1 MTGPRDIPALLWTGL
16 TYAVL
21 GLLLIAACASQE
33 EGIWLIP
40 ITLPAGLTTV
50 GSALL
55 IGAAGLLSSAFV
67 TAIRQRAIVAR
78 ERAATPNEPVAGV
91 HAAVLQFLG
100 RAEPSPA
107 PEPKP
112 STTPA
117 ARLPQVSVTALAGLL
132 ALLGAIP
139 GLQLTAVAS
148 AAPVP
153 LTPDTEL
160 ATGIALV
167 IVAFPVLVSE
177 RIYAHL
183 AEATFPEAPQL
194 ERLLRVPLAVLLAVG
209 LSEILAALGLG
220 AAFWIAWVSA
230 LLVVA
235 VAAELL
241 LRAAATLFLPP
252 PPIDKARSVAD
263 STLAGLIRPTVPSF
277 RTVNRALEEQFGI
290 DLARSWALDFMRRTS
305 LPFVFLLALAA
316 WGLTG
321 ITSLGLS
328 ERGIYERFGA
338 PVEVLGPGLHVH
350 LPWPLGTIRRVDL
363 GVLHDIPIG
372 MPPVVGAR
380 VPASLTIVPTSA
392 EAVPPAS
399 ADRLWDQ
406 PHPSEQSYLVASAE
420 RGKQT
425 FELVDIEMRLIYRV
439 GLSDSAALK
448 AAYAVVNQSELIR
461 AAASRLL
468 ARYFASHTLLGVLT
482 DNRETF
488 TNEFRTALQTELD
501 RLGTGIDAVAVVV
514 EAIHPPQG
522 AAAAYHDVQAAE
534 IRALATIAAKRG
546 NAAEA
551 RERAAQKATEARN
564 AALTTG
570 TEATTRAVTDSR
582 LFEADSAAYER
593 DRDCFLFERWLER
606 LSRGLAHKRLLV
618 VDHRLT
624 GAEAPTLDFRQ
635 FGAPAAPQ
643 P

>member
-1 MTGPRDIPALLWTGL
+1 MTGPSQVPALLWTGL
-16 TYAVL
+16 IYAVL
-21 GLLLIAACASQE
+21 GLLLIAVCASQG
-33 EGIWLIP
+33 EGTWLVP

-55 IGAAGLLSSAFV
+55 IGAAGLLSSALAAA
-67 TAIRQRAIVAR
+67 TRQRAIVAR
-78 ERAATPNEPVAGV
+78 ERAAAATEPTVGV

-112 STTPA
+112 STAAA
-117 ARLPQVSVTALAGLL
+117 ARWPHIGATALAALL

-139 GLQLTAVAS
+139 GLQLAA
-148 AAPVP
+148 AAPASPIP
-153 LTPDTEL
+153 LTPDAEL
-160 ATGIALV
+160 ATGIVLA
-167 IVAFPVLVSE
+167 IAAFPVLVSE

-183 AEATFPEAPQL
+183 PEATLPEAPQL
-194 ERLLRVPLAVLLAVG
+194 ERLLRVPLAVLLAISLSEVLASLG
-209 LSEILAALGLG
+209 LS
-220 AAFWIAWVSA
+220 AAFWLAWMSA

-241 LRAAATLFLPP
+241 LRAAATLFLPA

-263 STLAGLIRPTVPSF
+263 STIAGLIRPTLPTF
-277 RTVNRALEEQFGI
+277 RTVNRALEQQFGI
-290 DLARSWALDFMRRTS
+290 DLARSWALDFIRRAS
-305 LPFVFLLALAA
+305 LPFVFLLVLAA
-316 WGLTG
+316 WGLTA
-321 ITSLGLS
+321 ITSLGLN
-328 ERGIYERFGA
+328 ERGVYERFGA

-372 MPPVVGAR
+372 MPPVAGAH
-380 VPASLTIVPTSA
+380 VPASLAIVPTSA

-420 RGKQT
+420 RGKQS

-439 GLSDSAALK
+439 GLSDAAALK
-448 AAYAVVNQSELIR
+448 ATYAVVDQSELIR

-488 TNEFRTALQTELD
+488 TTEFRTALQTELD
-501 RLGTGIDAVAVVV
+501 RLGTGIDAVAAVV

-564 AALTTG
+564 AALTAG
-570 TEATTRAVTDSR
+570 TEATTRATADSR
-582 LFEADSAAYER
+582 LFEADSAADQR
-593 DRDCFLFERWLER
+593 DHDSFLFERWLER
-606 LSRGLAHKRLLV
+606 LSRGLAHKRLLI

-635 FGAPAAPQ
+635 FAAPTAPQ